1 MCEFRGTANK
11 SPPFFSRI
19 YKTCAMQQR
28 KIMFDSK
35 KHPLVQAY
43 VVLAGIVTVIE
54 IVRHLV

>member
-1 MCEFRGTANK
+1 
-11 SPPFFSRI
+11 
-19 YKTCAMQQR
+19 
-28 KIMFDSK
+28 MFDSK